1 MPELSPELASKVG
14 AADLRNQVKAVGDGG
29 VLPTANRQAFLTFA
43 VKGDPDAIR
52 EAREMALLQKW
63 LSAGKL
69 SKEERAEI
77 EHILQPVPSVAGP
90 QKTGNGYQRAA
101 DDYGHIGVARRTFF
115 RWKAAGDS
123 NPGGP
128 DLPPFDDPQH
138 LETWYEGMRSR
149 GVFNHRFPKAI
160 REAIALHLSGTATR
174 AAPADQAA
182 PKPTS
187 SAATSE
193 ASAPPPGPAVPTAF
207 MTDHTGARGLQHEVE
222 AEEKR
227 VASLRRARDQA
238 YADNKLIEGDGHDR
252 RYREALD
259 SLSLIRQRWM
269 KMAIEEEHL
278 VHVDDVAA
286 EFGPKHQAIVQQGL
300 MLFEEVDP
308 LLAKLE
314 DRTARRAVWRDAW
327 RKLCG
332 CLVEGKFAP
341 PLQLEQ
347 ICS

>member
-14 AADLRNQVKAVGDGG
+14 AADLRNQVKAVGEGG
-29 VLPTANRQAFLTFA
+29 VLPAGSRQAFLTFA

-69 SKEERAEI
+69 NKDERAEI
-77 EHILQPVPSVAGP
+77 EHILLPAPSVAGNASH
-90 QKTGNGYQRAA
+90 KGNGYQRAA

-128 DLPPFDDPQH
+128 DLPPFDEPQH
-138 LETWYEGMRSR
+138 LETWYEGMRAR
-149 GVFNHRFPKAI
+149 GVFSHRFPKAI
-160 REAIALHLSGTATR
+160 RDAVALHLS
-174 AAPADQAA
+174 
-182 PKPTS
+182 S
-187 SAATSE
+187 SPPSVSASAN
-193 ASAPPPGPAVPTAF
+193 ASAPKTAPEPGAAPPASSGPAVPTAF
-207 MTDHTGARGLQHEVE
+207 MGDHTGARGLQHEVE

-227 VASLRRARDQA
+227 VASLRKARDQA

-286 EFGPKHQAIVQQGL
+286 EFGPKHRAIVQQGL

-308 LLAKLE
+308 LLAKLA
-314 DRTARRAVWRDAW
+314 DRTERRAVWREAW
-327 RKLCG
+327 KKLCG

-347 ICS
+347 ICA